1 MKIASMCRL
10 VCVPVILCMVSA
22 MPMVVRAQDD
32 GVNGPPK
39 VLVVVR
45 EMTKPGRGGMM
56 HERTEGAYIQALKA
70 NHVDDHY
77 LAMTS
82 LSGPDRALFFSG
94 YSSFGDWEAS
104 VKAMDKNPAGAAAMD
119 HANVADGDLLS
130 ETANSA
136 WRREDDLS
144 MNERGLHG
152 DRYMEIE
159 QFKIKPGHTAD
170 WEELVKLV
178 KGAYEKGIP
187 DASWVTYEQ
196 VFGTA
201 GDGYIV
207 IIPLKS
213 LAEVDEHHMRGKA
226 FMDAM
231 GKDGMKKLD
240 ELTAAS
246 VESEQTNLFMFSP
259 KMSNP
264 PEQWVKDEPDFWGT
278 KKMMPMKK
286 DEKKD
291 AMKPM

>member
-1 MKIASMCRL
+1 MSVA
-10 VCVPVILCMVSA
+10 
-22 MPMVVRAQDD
+22 PMVVRAQDN
-32 GVNGPPK
+32 GVAGPPK

-56 HERTEGAYIQALKA
+56 HERTEGAFLQALRA

-82 LSGPDRALFFSG
+82 MSGPDRALFFSG
-94 YSSFGDWEAS
+94 YASLAEWEAANKS
-104 VKAMDKNPAGAAAMD
+104 MYANPNPTAADAID
-119 HANVADGDLLS
+119 RANVADGDLLS
-130 ETANSA
+130 ETAQSV
-136 WRREDDLS
+136 WRRDDDLS
-144 MNERGLHG
+144 MNEHGLHG

-159 QFKIKPGHTAD
+159 QFMVKPGRTAE

-178 KGAYEKGIP
+178 KDGYQKGIP
-187 DASWVTYEQ
+187 DASWVTFEQ

-201 GDGYIV
+201 GNGYIV

-213 LAEVDEHHMRGKA
+213 LAEVDEHHAGGKA
-226 FMDAM
+226 FVDAM
-231 GKDGMKKLD
+231 GKDGMKKLAD
-240 ELTAAS
+240 LSAACI
-246 VESEQTNLFMFSP
+246 ESQQTNLFAFSP

-264 PEQWVKDEPDFWGT
+264 PEAWVKDEPDYWGT

-291 AMKPM
+291 TMKPM